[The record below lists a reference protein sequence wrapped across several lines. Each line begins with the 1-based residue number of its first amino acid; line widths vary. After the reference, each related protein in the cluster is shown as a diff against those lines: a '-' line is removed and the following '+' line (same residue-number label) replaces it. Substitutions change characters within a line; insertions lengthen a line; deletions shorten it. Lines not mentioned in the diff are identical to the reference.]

1 MRTNGLWFKSK
12 LDIEE
17 DAASMTRQAQL
28 FSTDKV
34 LVAVIAGESAGCLEY
49 RATSPFASK
58 QIIKDE
64 KL

>member
-1 MRTNGLWFKSK
+1 LWFKSK

-34 LVAVIAGESAGCLEY
+34 LVAVIAGKVLDVSNTQLPLLL
-49 RATSPFASK
+49 RANR
-58 QIIKDE
+58 
-64 KL
+64 